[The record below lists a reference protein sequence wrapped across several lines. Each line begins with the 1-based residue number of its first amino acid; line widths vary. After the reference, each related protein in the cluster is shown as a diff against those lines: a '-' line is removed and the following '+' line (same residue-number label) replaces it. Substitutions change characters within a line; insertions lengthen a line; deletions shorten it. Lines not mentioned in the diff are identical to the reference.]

1 MTEIERAIQERLVFL
16 EELRKEAE
24 GIQTRI
30 IEIQM
35 MKEELNRT
43 IESLEFFEKTEDD
56 VEALL
61 NLGGGVF
68 AYVDVSNSKKMLVDV
83 GAGVVVEKEV
93 KDAIETLSRKNQNV
107 EETEKKLGELLQQIT
122 GQMEKVQREISEL
135 AKSAKQE

>member
-1 MTEIERAIQERLVFL
+1 MTEVERAIQERLVFL

-24 GIQTRI
+24 GIQARI

-35 MKEELNRT
+35 MKDELSRT
-43 IESLEFFEKTEDD
+43 IESLEFFEKSEGD

-68 AYVDVSNSKKMLVDV
+68 AYVDVRNSRKMLVDV

-93 KDAIETLSRKNQNV
+93 REAIETLSKKRRNV
-107 EETEKKLGELLQQIT
+107 EETEKKLKELLEQIA
-122 GQMEKVQREISEL
+122 GQMEKIQREISEL
-135 AKSAKQE
+135 AKSARQE

>member
-93 KDAIETLSRKNQNV
+93 KDAIETLSRKKQNV

>member
-1 MTEIERAIQERLVFL
+1 MTEVERAIQERLVFL

-24 GIQTRI
+24 GIQARI

-35 MKEELNRT
+35 MRDELSRT
-43 IESLEFFEKTEDD
+43 IESLEFFEKTEGD

-68 AYVDVSNSKKMLVDV
+68 AYVDVKNSRKMLVDV

-93 KDAIETLSRKNQNV
+93 RDAIETLSKKKQNV
-107 EETEKKLGELLQQIT
+107 EETEKKLRELLDQIAD
-122 GQMEKVQREISEL
+122 QMEKIQREISEL

>member
-1 MTEIERAIQERLVFL
+1 MTEVERAIQERLVFL

-24 GIQTRI
+24 GIQARI

-35 MKEELNRT
+35 MKDELSRT
-43 IESLEFFEKTEDD
+43 IESLEFFEKSEGD

-68 AYVDVSNSKKMLVDV
+68 AYVDVKNSRKMLVDV

-93 KDAIETLSRKNQNV
+93 KEAIETLTKKRQNV
-107 EETEKKLGELLQQIT
+107 EETEKKLKELLEQIA
-122 GQMEKVQREISEL
+122 GQMEKIQKEISEL
-135 AKSAKQE
+135 AKSTKQE